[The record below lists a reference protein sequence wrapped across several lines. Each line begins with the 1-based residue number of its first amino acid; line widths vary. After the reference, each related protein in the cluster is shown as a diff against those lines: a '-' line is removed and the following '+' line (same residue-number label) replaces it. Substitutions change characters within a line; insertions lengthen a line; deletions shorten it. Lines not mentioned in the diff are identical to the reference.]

1 MITYLIFIVLFL
13 LIYFLMNRV
22 KSVETTAI
30 PHPPLHPLFG
40 NIQTLKRLDPI
51 QFYALDTL
59 TSKLGTFF
67 KLKLGIKWV
76 YVATGY
82 NEIKE
87 INEKVSR
94 RAPFETM
101 WLLYF
106 GTMKRPFGLT
116 FDSGEEWREIKRFT
130 LRTLR
135 DLGFGKS
142 STENVI
148 LDEYTAMKE
157 KMKSMIRD
165 SKDGSVDVDTLFNQA
180 ALNVIWNF
188 ITGKRYDY
196 EDKQMQKLVN
206 LLGAFTGL
214 AKDIFGK
221 PLGLFPFL
229 RFIPPLRS
237 KFNKAAS
244 GMAECRDFVQNTI
257 DEHKKNKFNAENP
270 TAFIDKFILA
280 SNENQSL
287 NSEKLLFVC
296 FDLFVGGSETTSKS
310 MMYALA
316 MLIRNPEI
324 QEKVASEISRVC
336 GDKDQVTSADRD
348 SLPFTEATMN
358 EVWRFCNILPIAPP
372 KSSPCPIKVGQY
384 DIAANTSI
392 LSSTYSVHMDQSYW
406 GDPDTFRPERFIT
419 PEGKYRADDRNIP
432 FGIGKRRCL
441 GENLARIENFLFLAN
456 IIKDFKFESFDG
468 NLPEVRPKPGITYG
482 PQPFSMKVSERHNF
496 S

>member
-1 MITYLIFIVLFL
+1 MITQLIFIVLFL
-13 LIYFLMNRV
+13 LIYLFMRT
-22 KSVETTAI
+22 KRGQEVEETAI

-40 NIQTLKRLDPI
+40 NIQTLKNLDPI
-51 QFYALDTL
+51 QFYALDKL
-59 TSKLGTFF
+59 TSKFGTFF
-67 KLKLGIKWV
+67 KLKLGVKWV

-82 NEIKE
+82 DEIKE

-106 GTMKRPFGLT
+106 GTMKRPFGIT

-148 LDEYTAMKE
+148 LDEYAAMK
-157 KMKSMIRD
+157 KKIKTMIRD
-165 SKDGSVDVDTLFNQA
+165 SEDGSVDVDTLFNQA

-188 ITGKRYDY
+188 ITGERYEY

-229 RFIPPLRS
+229 RHIPPLRS
-237 KFNKAAS
+237 KFNKAAR
-244 GMAECRDFVQNTI
+244 GMAECRDFVQKTI
-257 DEHKKNKFNAENP
+257 DDRKKKFDAENP
-270 TAFIDKFILA
+270 KAFIDKFILA
-280 SNENQSL
+280 SKENPSL

-310 MMYALA
+310 MMFALA
-316 MLIRNPEI
+316 MMIRHPET
-324 QEKVASEISRVC
+324 QDKVAREIAEVC
-336 GDKDQVTSADRD
+336 GDREQVTSADRE

-372 KSSPCPIKVGQY
+372 KSSPCPIKVGHY
-384 DIAANTSI
+384 DLEANTSI
-392 LSSTYSVHMDQSYW
+392 LSSTYSVHMDQRYW
-406 GDPDTFRPERFIT
+406 RDPEVFRPERFIT
-419 PEGKYRADDRNIP
+419 PEGKYRADERNIP

-468 NLPEVRPKPGITYG
+468 SVPGVRPRPGITYG
-482 PQPFSMKVSERHNF
+482 PQPFTMRVTLR
-496 S
+496 